1 MEDEENDVYIGSHK
15 DLYATSFVDEEFL
28 STGLTKENALE
39 YFRRSPFYSE
49 GDLVEL
55 EGSDSSES
63 CEFFKIVKYR
73 KDEQEKD
80 GVALLAVYYVLRGT
94 IYQCPDLYSLLKY
107 RMVGDAGEK
116 CFLVQLRVPAESE
129 LHGAEEVRLVLS
141 R

>member
-55 EGSDSSES
+55 EGSDSSE
-63 CEFFKIVKYR
+63 E
-73 KDEQEKD
+73 
-80 GVALLAVYYVLRGT
+80 
-94 IYQCPDLYSLLKY
+94 
-107 RMVGDAGEK
+107 
-116 CFLVQLRVPAESE
+116 LRV
-129 LHGAEEVRLVLS
+129 LQNREVQEGRARRRTGS
-141 R
+141 RCWPCTMCCGERSTSALICTAC